1 MGGGDVCTMAD
12 ERDDGTGT
20 AASMAATRLAE
31 LCAMIDDHAAAGTMS
46 EKRVATICAMIEE
59 CNDDVEE
66 ASRRRSSRRRSG
78 RWRRRVG
85 GTSSTRCYRQIGRI
99 SSGGFGVVVKAEHR
113 DTGQTVAMKTLF
125 RRRRSADDDAADLL
139 REASFMAACRGNP
152 YLVGLH
158 GVARN
163 PRTKQYSLVMEYVGP
178 SLSAALAEHVER
190 HGGEGYAEA
199 TVRRIMRQLLTGA
212 AAMHERRIIHRDIKA
227 SNILVGGDGDVVKIC
242 DFGLAMSTA
251 EAAAPYRRLLSG
263 EAPFRGEGTSD
274 QLYQIFDMLGVPGN
288 KTREAFKSKS
298 ELLAYEVRRWQAL
311 RRPQPEQ
318 EAHGW
323 LPELFPEKLL
333 SRDGFDVLRGLL
345 TFDPG
350 ERLTAAAA
358 LRHRWFAGADADE
371 SGVAA
376 LHRKTASIV
385 AGAVIS
391 AGAFVGTWMIPWCDC
406 RTAGTEA

>member
-251 EAAAPYRRLLSG
+251 EAAAPYRRVGTDGYMACPTTTAASTRGRSAASWRSSSPARRRSG
-263 EAPFRGEGTSD
+263 EKARATSCTRSSTCSASRG
-274 QLYQIFDMLGVPGN
+274 
-288 KTREAFKSKS
+288 TRHA
-298 ELLAYEVRRWQAL
+298 
-311 RRPQPEQ
+311 RPSSPS
-318 EAHGW
+318 
-323 LPELFPEKLL
+323 P
-333 SRDGFDVLRGLL
+333 S
-345 TFDPG
+345 
-350 ERLTAAAA
+350 
-358 LRHRWFAGADADE
+358 
-371 SGVAA
+371 S
-376 LHRKTASIV
+376 
-385 AGAVIS
+385 
-391 AGAFVGTWMIPWCDC
+391 
-406 RTAGTEA
+406 